1 MEKEKIKMTMTIEDV
16 LAQLNPKLRKTVMSG
31 DSIPAT
37 QYAATPSYGLNKA
50 LNGGLPYGR
59 QVLIWG
65 SKSSA
70 KSSLCLQTVALAQ
83 KEGKICAWIDAE
95 MSYDKDWAELLG
107 VDSSKLIVS
116 QCRTINEMVDI
127 GTNLMNAGVDLIVV
141 DSITSLLPAIYFEKD
156 SDELKQLENTKQIGA
171 ESRDFSNAWK
181 MINYANNKV
190 KPTLFILIS
199 QSRNNISAMYTSQQP
214 TGGQATKFYSSTV
227 IKLFSSE
234 SDNQAIKGKI
244 PVGDKLIE
252 EKIGRK
258 IRWDLQFSKTS
269 PGFQSGEYD
278 FYFRGNLVGVDSIAD
293 LIDTAELMGIV
304 ERTGAWYLLPD
315 GSKVQGREGFIN
327 KVRED
332 KELFANILNKVKQ
345 FG

>member
-1 MEKEKIKMTMTIEDV
+1 MTVTVEEV
-16 LAQLNPKLRKTVMSG
+16 LAQLNPKLRKSVLVG
-31 DSIPAT
+31 DAVPKT
-37 QYAATPSYGLNKA
+37 EYAATPSFGLNRA
-50 LNGGLPYGR
+50 LNGGFPYGR

-70 KSSLCLQTVALAQ
+70 KSSLCLQTIGIAQ
-83 KEGKICAWIDAE
+83 KEGKVCAWIDAE
-95 MSYDKDWAELLG
+95 MSYDKEWAEKLG
-107 VDSSKLIVS
+107 VDTSKLIVS
-116 QCRTINEMVDI
+116 QARTINEMVDVGI
-127 GTNLMNAGVDLIVV
+127 SLMEAGVDLIVV

-244 PVGDKLIE
+244 HVGDKLIE

-258 IRWDLQFSKTS
+258 VRWELQFSKTS
-269 PGFQSGEYD
+269 PAFQSGEYD
-278 FYFRGNLVGVDSIAD
+278 FYFRGDNLGVDAVGD
-293 LIDTAELMGIV
+293 LVDTAELAGLV
-304 ERTGAWYLLPD
+304 SRTGAWYQLED
-315 GSKVQGREGFIN
+315 GTKVQGREGLIN
-327 KVRED
+327 RVRED
-332 KELFANILNKVKQ
+332 LDLQDQIRTKLSNV
-345 FG
+345 

>member
-1 MEKEKIKMTMTIEDV
+1 MTVTVEEV
-16 LAQLNPKLRKTVMSG
+16 LAQLNPKLRKNVMIG
-31 DSIPAT
+31 DSVAET
-37 QYAATPSYGLNKA
+37 EYAETPSFGLNRA

-70 KSSLCLQTVALAQ
+70 KSSLCLQMIGLAQ
-83 KEGKICAWIDAE
+83 KEGKVCAWIDAE
-95 MSYDKDWAELLG
+95 MSYDKRWAESLG
-107 VDSSKLIVS
+107 VDTSKLIVS
-116 QCRTINEMVDI
+116 QARTINEMVDV
-127 GTNLMNAGVDLIVV
+127 GVQLMEAGVDLIVV

-181 MINYANNKV
+181 MLNYANNKV
-190 KPTLFILIS
+190 KPTLLVLIS

-244 PVGDKLIE
+244 HVGDKLIE

-258 IRWDLQFSKTS
+258 VRWELQFSKTS

-278 FYFRGNLVGVDSIAD
+278 FYFRGDSVGIDSIGD
-293 LIDTAELMGIV
+293 LVDTAELAGLV
-304 ERTGAWYLLPD
+304 NRTGAWYQLED
-315 GSKVQGREGFIN
+315 GTKVQGREGFVN
-327 KVRED
+327 RVKED
-332 KELFANILNKVKQ
+332 LDLQDSLRKQ
-345 FG
+345 LSV

>member
-1 MEKEKIKMTMTIEDV
+1 MTLTVEEV
-16 LAQLNPKLRKTVMSG
+16 LAQLNPKLRKQVMSG
-31 DSIPAT
+31 NDVPETQFAT
-37 QYAATPSYGLNKA
+37 TPSFGLNRA

-59 QVLIWG
+59 QILIWG

-70 KSSLCLQTVALAQ
+70 KSSFCLQTIALAQ
-83 KEGKICAWIDAE
+83 KEGKVCAWIDAE
-95 MSYDKDWAELLG
+95 MSYDKKWAESLG
-107 VDSSKLIVS
+107 VDTSKLIVS
-116 QCRTINEMVDI
+116 TARTINEMVDV
-127 GTNLMNAGVDLIVV
+127 GVQLMEAGVDLIVV

-199 QSRNNISAMYTSQQP
+199 QSRNNINAMYTSQQP

-244 PVGDKLIE
+244 HVGDKLIE

-258 IRWDLQFSKTS
+258 VRWELQFSKTS
-269 PGFQSGEYD
+269 PAFQSGEYD
-278 FYFRGNLVGVDSIAD
+278 FYFRGNSLGIDSIGD
-293 LIDTAELMGIV
+293 LVDTAELAGIV

-315 GSKVQGREGFIN
+315 GSKVQGREAFVNRVKEDLDLQDSI
-327 KVRED
+327 RE
-332 KELFANILNKVKQ
+332 KLN
-345 FG
+345 G

>member
-1 MEKEKIKMTMTIEDV
+1 MI
-16 LAQLNPKLRKTVMSG
+16 
-31 DSIPAT
+31 
-37 QYAATPSYGLNKA
+37 
-50 LNGGLPYGR
+50 
-59 QVLIWG
+59 
-65 SKSSA
+65 
-70 KSSLCLQTVALAQ
+70 ALAQ
-83 KEGKICAWIDAE
+83 EEGKLCAWIDAE
-95 MSYDKDWAELLG
+95 MSYSEDWAKKLG
-107 VDSSKLIVS
+107 VDTNNLIVS
-116 QCRTINEMVDI
+116 QARTINEMVDV

-181 MINYANNKV
+181 MLNYANNKV
-190 KPTLFILIS
+190 KPTLFVLIS

-258 IRWDLQFSKTS
+258 VRWEVQFSKTS
-269 PGFQSGEYD
+269 PAFQSGEYD
-278 FYFRGNLVGVDSIAD
+278 FYFRGSMVGVDSIGD
-293 LIDTAELMGIV
+293 LVDTAEMMGIV
-304 ERTGAWYLLPD
+304 ERTGAWYILPD
-315 GSKVQGREGFIN
+315 GTKLQGRDKFVAR
-327 KVRED
+327 VRED
-332 KELFANILNKVKQ
+332 LDLQDEIKAKVQ
-345 FG
+345 NG

>member
-1 MEKEKIKMTMTIEDV
+1 MSVSLEDV
-16 LAQLNPKLRKTVMSG
+16 LAQLNPKLRKNILVG
-31 DSIPAT
+31 DEVPKT
-37 QYAATPSYGLNKA
+37 EYAKTPSFGLNRA

-59 QVLIWG
+59 QVLVWG

-70 KSSLCLQTVALAQ
+70 KSSLCLQIIAEAQ

-95 MSYDKDWAELLG
+95 MSYDKDWAEKLG
-107 VDSSKLIVS
+107 VDTSKLIVS
-116 QCRTINEMVDI
+116 QARTINEMVDV
-127 GTNLMNAGVDLIVV
+127 GVNLIEAGVNIIVV

-156 SDELKQLENTKQIGA
+156 SSELKQLENTKQIGA

-199 QSRNNISAMYTSQQP
+199 QSRNNINAMYTSQQP

-234 SDNQAIKGKI
+234 SDNQALKGKI
-244 PVGDKLIE
+244 HVGDKVIE

-258 IRWDLQFSKTS
+258 VRWELQFSKTS
-269 PGFQSGEYD
+269 PAFQSGEYD
-278 FYFRGNLVGVDSIAD
+278 FYFRGDNLGVDSVGD
-293 LIDTAELMGIV
+293 LVDTAELMGIV

-315 GSKVQGREGFIN
+315 GSKVQGREGFVN

-332 KELFANILNKVKQ
+332 LDLQNMIKAKVS
-345 FG
+345 G

>member
-1 MEKEKIKMTMTIEDV
+1 MTVSIEDV
-16 LAQLNPKLRKTVMSG
+16 LAQLNPKLRKSILVG
-31 DSIPAT
+31 DAVPKT
-37 QYAATPSYGLNKA
+37 EYAATPSFGLNRA

-70 KSSLCLQTVALAQ
+70 KSSLCLQMIGLAQ
-83 KEGKICAWIDAE
+83 KEGKVCAWIDAE
-95 MSYDKDWAELLG
+95 MSYDKEWAAKLG
-107 VDSSKLIVS
+107 VDTSKLIVS
-116 QCRTINEMVDI
+116 QARTINEMVDVGI
-127 GTNLMNAGVDLIVV
+127 NLMEAGVDLIVV

-156 SDELKQLENTKQIGA
+156 SEELKQLENTKQIGA

-190 KPTLFILIS
+190 KPTLFVLIS

-244 PVGDKLIE
+244 HVGDKLIE

-258 IRWDLQFSKTS
+258 VRWEVQFSKTS
-269 PGFQSGEYD
+269 PAFQGGEYD
-278 FYFRGNLVGVDSIAD
+278 FYFRGDNLGIDTVGD
-293 LIDTAELMGIV
+293 LVDTAELAGYIN
-304 ERTGAWYLLPD
+304 RTGAWYQLED
-315 GSKVQGREGFIN
+315 GTKVQGRDGLIN
-327 KVRED
+327 RVRED
-332 KELFANILNKVKQ
+332 LDLQESLRAKLSN
-345 FG
+345 G

>member
-1 MEKEKIKMTMTIEDV
+1 MTVTIEEV
-16 LAQLNPKLRKTVMSG
+16 LAQLNPKLRKQVMSG
-31 DSIPAT
+31 DTVPAT
-37 QYAATPSYGLNKA
+37 QYAATPSYGLNRA

-70 KSSLCLQTVALAQ
+70 KSSLCLQTIALAQ
-83 KEGKICAWIDAE
+83 KEGKVCAWIDAE
-95 MSYDKDWAELLG
+95 MSYDKEWAEKLG
-107 VDSSKLIVS
+107 VNTSKLIVS
-116 QCRTINEMVDI
+116 QARTINDMVEI
-127 GTNLMNAGVDLIVV
+127 GVDLMQAGVDLVVV

-156 SDELKQLENTKQIGA
+156 TDDLKQLENTKQIGA

-199 QSRNNISAMYTSQQP
+199 QSRNNINAMYTSQQP

-244 PVGDKLIE
+244 HVGDKLIE
-252 EKIGRK
+252 EKVGRK
-258 IRWDLQFSKTS
+258 VRWEIQFSKTS
-269 PGFQSGEYD
+269 PAFQSGEYD
-278 FYFRGNLVGVDSIAD
+278 FYFRGSDLGVDSIAD
-293 LIDTAELMGIV
+293 MVDTAEGLGLIN
-304 ERTGAWYLLPD
+304 RTGAWYQLED
-315 GSKVQGREGFIN
+315 GTKIQGRDSLVDRF
-327 KVRED
+327 RED
-332 KELFANILNKVKQ
+332 LDLQDMIKNKISNV
-345 FG
+345 

>member
-1 MEKEKIKMTMTIEDV
+1 MTVTIEDV
-16 LAQLNPKLRKTVMSG
+16 LAQLSPKLRKTVMAG
-31 DSIPAT
+31 DTIPAT
-37 QYAATPSYGLNKA
+37 TYAQMPSFGLNKA
-50 LNGGLPYGR
+50 LCGGLPYGR

-70 KSSLCLQTVALAQ
+70 KSSLCLQMIGLAQ

-95 MSYDKDWAELLG
+95 MSYDKTWAEKLG
-107 VDSSKLIVS
+107 VDTSKLIVS

-127 GTNLMNAGVDLIVV
+127 GTNLINAGVDIVVV

-190 KPTLFILIS
+190 KPTLFVLIS

-244 PVGDKLIE
+244 NVGDKLIE

-258 IRWDLQFSKTS
+258 VRWELQFSKTS
-269 PGFQSGEYD
+269 PGFQNGEYD
-278 FYFRGNLVGVDSIAD
+278 FYFRGDNLGIDAIGD
-293 LIDTAELMGIV
+293 LVDTAELAGLV
-304 ERTGAWYLLPD
+304 TRTGAWYQLED
-315 GSKVQGREGFIN
+315 GTKVQGREGFIN
-327 KVRED
+327 RVRED
-332 KELFANILNKVKQ
+332 LDLQDSLKKKLSN
-345 FG
+345 G

>member
-1 MEKEKIKMTMTIEDV
+1 MITVEEV
-16 LAQLNPKLRKTVMSG
+16 LAQLSPKLRKTVMAG
-31 DSIPAT
+31 DTIPAT
-37 QYAATPSYGLNKA
+37 QYAETPSFGLNRA

-59 QVLIWG
+59 QVLVWG

-70 KSSLCLQTVALAQ
+70 KSSLCLQMIGLAQ
-83 KEGKICAWIDAE
+83 KEGKVCAWIDAE
-95 MSYDKDWAELLG
+95 MSYDKLWAESLG

-116 QCRTINEMVDI
+116 QCRTINEMVDV
-127 GTNLMNAGVDLIVV
+127 GTNLMNAGVDIIVI

-181 MINYANNKV
+181 MLNYANNKV
-190 KPTLFILIS
+190 KPTMLVLIS

-244 PVGDKLIE
+244 HIGDKLIE

-258 IRWDLQFSKTS
+258 IRWELQFSKTS
-269 PGFQSGEYD
+269 PGF
-278 FYFRGNLVGVDSIAD
+278 
-293 LIDTAELMGIV
+293 
-304 ERTGAWYLLPD
+304 
-315 GSKVQGREGFIN
+315 
-327 KVRED
+327 
-332 KELFANILNKVKQ
+332 
-345 FG
+345 